1 MIEISGPKAVALV
14 NNLLAQSESVRFES
28 KRVSGKMVGKALET
42 LCAFA
47 NTSGGTLALG
57 LEDPLKA
64 MGRDRLFGMCVEPLV
79 SCRFL
84 RYIQFRLHGYSI

>member
-1 MIEISGPKAVALV
+1 MFEISGPEAVALV
-14 NNLLAQSESVRFES
+14 NNLLAQSESSCYES

-42 LCAFA
+42 LCAYA

-64 MGRDRLFGMCVEPLV
+64 MGRDRLFGIGENPEAMDE
-79 SCRFL
+79 
-84 RYIQFRLHGYSI
+84 LHCQNAQGMGG

>member
-1 MIEISGPKAVALV
+1 MIEISGPEAVALV
-14 NNLLAQSESVRFES
+14 NHLLAQSESARFES

-64 MGRDRLFGMCVEPLV
+64 MGRDRLFGIGENPEAMDE
-79 SCRFL
+79 
-84 RYIQFRLHGYSI
+84 LHCQNTQGMIG